1 MYRRYTLEEVKRK
14 IIDALRNDSAG
25 LSGIE
30 LAHKIG
36 INRMTITKYLNI
48 LSTIGIIKKKK
59 AGSVNIWYLESGV
72 LDLEFPVNYIEIQ
85 QKFMNAIFQSNTE
98 ESYRIIISVINSTL
112 DKIKIL
118 TDVIVPT
125 INTLNELYNR
135 GRIGDTER
143 ISLLTSLSEILDLIK
158 FNAQPEKIRRNAN
171 MLTVAGCE
179 DRIYLAKTGT
189 VALQILGWN
198 SSYIGNVEQHI
209 DPFFDIDFQRYIA
222 KVWSDKRG
230 LMVVCIYSSEES
242 SLRFLSIATKAM
254 KTKLKGELY
263 VILLTLPELVA
274 KFEDIG
280 ADFAFKDLQ
289 SLIDWSDKIYK
300 DLNSGS
306 KYAG

>member
-14 IIDALRNDSAG
+14 IIKALQDDSAG
-25 LSGIE
+25 LSGVE

-48 LSTIGIIKKKK
+48 LSAIGIIKKKE
-59 AGSVNIWYLESGV
+59 AGSVNVWYLEPGV
-72 LDLEFPVNYIEIQ
+72 IDLEFPVNYIEIQ
-85 QKFMNAIFQSNTE
+85 QKFMNAILQSNRE
-98 ESYRIIISVINSTL
+98 EAYRITISAINSTL
-112 DKIKIL
+112 DKIRIL

-135 GRIGDTER
+135 GRVGDTER
-143 ISLLTSLSEILDLIK
+143 ISLLTALSEILDLIK
-158 FNAQPEKIRRNAN
+158 FNSQPEKKRRNGN
-171 MLTVAGCE
+171 MLTVAGSE
-179 DRIYLAKTGT
+179 DTINIAKAGT

-209 DPFFDIDFQRYIA
+209 DPFFDIDFQRYVS
-222 KVWSDKRG
+222 KVWSDQRG

-242 SLRFLSIATKAM
+242 SLRFLSVATKAI

-263 VILLTLPELVA
+263 VILFTLPELVN

-280 ADFAFKDLQ
+280 ADFAFNDLQ
-289 SLIDWSDKIYK
+289 SLIDWSDKIYR
-300 DLNSGS
+300 DFNSG
-306 KYAG
+306 